1 MQDTEEIIFEG
12 LKLLNK
18 ILEKPEPEP
27 EPEEPVMGGGSTEQP
42 QMQAQEVEPD
52 HLDHESHF
60 SFLHEHTQAMIGGVM
75 GTIGL
80 VIVAYLGYKAAQKK
94 KNSSTSS

>member
-1 MQDTEEIIFEG
+1 
-12 LKLLNK
+12 
-18 ILEKPEPEP
+18 
-27 EPEEPVMGGGSTEQP
+27 
-42 QMQAQEVEPD
+42 MQAQEVEPD

-94 KNSSTSS
+94 KS